1 MISAHATTKKIQK
14 NIVKI
19 PLKELKGCDGGG
31 GHLMQK
37 NTVKEKLNKK
47 TNQNGRQVVLLHQY

>member
-19 PLKELKGCDGGG
+19 PLKELKGYDGGG
-31 GHLMQK
+31 EGHLMQK

-47 TNQNGRQVVLLHQY
+47 TNQNGRQVVLHQY